1 MCVNSFLQESI
12 LKHFLSQVG
21 TVLRAR
27 GARVNN
33 RDKVPALAPRTEYV
47 LRWQEHFMAADDSH
61 WKSGFPF
68 KAMSELKLP
77 KMTRRRPAQKCFLF
91 C

>member
-1 MCVNSFLQESI
+1 M
-12 LKHFLSQVG
+12 
-21 TVLRAR
+21 LRTR

-33 RDKVPALAPRTEYV
+33 RDKVSALAPRTECV

-61 WKSGFPF
+61 WKSGFPG
-68 KAMSELKLP
+68 KAMSELKPP

-91 C
+91 VKMQFDKFLNIEL